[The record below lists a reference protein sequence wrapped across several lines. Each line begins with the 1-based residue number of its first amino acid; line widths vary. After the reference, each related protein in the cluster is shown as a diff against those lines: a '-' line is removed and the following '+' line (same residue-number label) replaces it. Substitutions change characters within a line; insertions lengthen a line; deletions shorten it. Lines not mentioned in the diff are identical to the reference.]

1 MEWLLTYKDENGKV
15 DYIKDFDYY
24 EQAIYFAN
32 VNGYEIIKIEELN
45 ND

>member
-1 MEWLLTYKDENGKV
+1 MEYLLTYKDKNGKV
-15 DYIKDFDYY
+15 NVIKDFDYY

-32 VNGYEIIKIEELN
+32 VNGYEIIKLEVLE